1 MNILERYVW
10 LEFHIDANRINARKN
25 LKYMNILEYWN
36 KNDVIF
42 MEMSEVAQ
50 KEAAD
55 GGNPDRFEKAY
66 TYAATQTL
74 ASPSDK
80 AQILNQICTILFP
93 QGIKTPKERNDVEMV
108 FNAYKYERILIT
120 NDGESK
126 RQAGGILGNRERLRS
141 SGIQVVRDYEAV
153 ELVKH
158 KIIER
163 DEFARRIASKTGEPL
178 PDWIW
183 KDLDILCD

>member
-66 TYAATQTL
+66 TYFKSNLYNSFST
-74 ASPSDK
+74 
-80 AQILNQICTILFP
+80 
-93 QGIKTPKERNDVEMV
+93 R
-108 FNAYKYERILIT
+108 Y
-120 NDGESK
+120 
-126 RQAGGILGNRERLRS
+126 
-141 SGIQVVRDYEAV
+141 
-153 ELVKH
+153 
-158 KIIER
+158 
-163 DEFARRIASKTGEPL
+163 
-178 PDWIW
+178 
-183 KDLDILCD
+183 